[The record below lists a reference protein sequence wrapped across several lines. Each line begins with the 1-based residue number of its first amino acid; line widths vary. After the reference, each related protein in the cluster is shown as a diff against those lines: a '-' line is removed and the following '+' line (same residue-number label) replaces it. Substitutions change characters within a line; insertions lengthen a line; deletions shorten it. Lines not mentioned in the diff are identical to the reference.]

1 MTTPATRS
9 TAPTPPAAPDPFAP
23 STRALRVFAG
33 LGFPLLAVAY
43 GAFVI
48 VVLQQAYSGDGASG
62 PFLGASQLSMGL
74 SAVTG
79 LAALCLPTD
88 AITHT
93 TRRRTVTLQYVLA
106 LTGPAL
112 AAIDFA

>member
-33 LGFPLLAVAY
+33 LGFLLLAVAY

-93 TRRRTVTLQYVLA
+93 ARRRTVTLQYALA